1 MVKIAINTEKNMGGG
16 RTDKRKQE
24 LHGKISMRFMQQ
36 FPLNS

>member
-1 MVKIAINTEKNMGGG
+1 MVKIAINTEKIWGG